1 MKPKSRE
8 DFPVRKS
15 ALKLLLNYIN
25 VDLMEMYTERLGK
38 LQGKYIFYAQT
49 EITVSI
55 GFCIS
60 CLIHISFLCIY
71 FVCPV

>member
-25 VDLMEMYTERLGK
+25 VGLMKIYTEQLAK
-38 LQGKYIFYAQT
+38 LQGKYIFYA
-49 EITVSI
+49 
-55 GFCIS
+55 
-60 CLIHISFLCIY
+60 
-71 FVCPV
+71 